1 MLIEFMVKKLKPSVL
16 VVEDEESIA
25 SIIRY
30 NLEKEGYLII
40 TSNDGTEAIELAKH
54 HKPDLILLDWML
66 PSLSGIEV
74 CRIIRTLPDI
84 SNVPIIMIS
93 ARDEEMDKIMGLER
107 GADDYLSKPFSPKEL
122 IARIKAVLRRIR
134 PAFSSKSLE
143 FQDIV
148 LDLTTHTIT
157 RNQSEIKLSP
167 IEFKILQ
174 ILMENPGRVLSRD
187 AFMDKIWG
195 TDIYVGS
202 RTVDVHITRLR
213 KALMDA
219 SKDGQNLIKTVRSG
233 GYTLKATAVQK
244 ASNKVE

>member
-1 MLIEFMVKKLKPSVL
+1 MVKNLKPSIL

-30 NLEKEGYLII
+30 NLEKEGYLVIPCG
-40 TSNDGTEAIELAKH
+40 DGAEAVKLAQQ

-74 CRIIRTLPDI
+74 CRIIRSSPEI

-93 ARDEEMDKIMGLER
+93 ARDEEMDKVMGLER

-122 IARIKAVLRRIR
+122 IARINAVLRRMR
-134 PAFSSKSLE
+134 SVFSGKTLQFE
-143 FQDIV
+143 DIHI
-148 LDLTTHTIT
+148 DLTTHIVTKNNI
-157 RNQSEIKLSP
+157 EIKLSP
-167 IEFKILQ
+167 VEFKILQ

-187 AFMDKIWG
+187 IFMDKIWG

-202 RTVDVHITRLR
+202 RTIDVHITRLR
-213 KALMDA
+213 KALIDA
-219 SKDGQNLIKTVRSG
+219 SKDEGSSLIKTVRSG
-233 GYTLKATAVQK
+233 GYTLKKSGVPLAIKSV
-244 ASNKVE
+244 